1 MGALLFS
8 FLSMHG
14 GTLTKQERKWDE
26 MILNGKLALVT
37 GAGRGIGAAIAHALA
52 TAGAKVIITD
62 IRADLVQRTAADLNA
77 KGFQCYGEV
86 LDVTNR
92 DAVIAFAAHV
102 TESIGPVSILVN
114 NAGIGLNAALDQPT
128 APKVWDDT
136 IAVNLTGVFNVS
148 YAFLPALKQTKGT
161 IVNISS
167 VVAFTSGFADAGYVA
182 SKGGVR
188 SLTQKMCRDLAQH
201 GIRVNAIA
209 PGYIETEMGGPDPQT
224 VEWLSWHCPMKR
236 FGQPDEIGGPV
247 VFLASPAA
255 SFVNGVTLPV
265 DGGYLVI

>member
-1 MGALLFS
+1 
-8 FLSMHG
+8 
-14 GTLTKQERKWDE
+14 
-26 MILNGKLALVT
+26 MILKGQLALVT
-37 GAGRGIGAAIAHALA
+37 GAAQGIGKAIARALA
-52 TAGAKVIITD
+52 REGAKVIMAD
-62 IRADLVQRTAADLNA
+62 INGKHAMDAAAELAAQGLDCL
-77 KGFQCYGEV
+77 GEE
-86 LDVTNR
+86 LDVTR
-92 DAVIAFAAHV
+92 REDVEAFAQRTSSSA
-102 TESIGPVSILVN
+102 GPISILVN
-114 NAGIGLNAALDQPT
+114 NAGIGLNAPLDDAS

-148 YAFLPALKQTKGT
+148 RAFLPALKRTKGS

-188 SLTQKMCRDLAQH
+188 SLTQKMCRELSSH

-209 PGYIETEMGGPDPQT
+209 PGYIETAMGGSEDRNT
-224 VEWLSWHCPMKR
+224 VEWLNWHCPMKR
-236 FGQPDEIGGPV
+236 FGRPEEIGGPV
-247 VFLASPAA
+247 VFLVSPAA

>member
-1 MGALLFS
+1 MKLKG
-8 FLSMHG
+8 
-14 GTLTKQERKWDE
+14 Q
-26 MILNGKLALVT
+26 LALVT
-37 GAGRGIGAAIAHALA
+37 GAAQGIGAAIAEALA
-52 TAGAKVIITD
+52 REGAKVVLAD
-62 IRADLVQRTAADLNA
+62 IHAERAQGAAATLA
-77 KGFQCYGEV
+77 GKGLDCIGDA
-86 LDVTNR
+86 LDVTDR
-92 DAVIAFAAHV
+92 AGVDAFAERITSTV
-102 TESIGPVSILVN
+102 GPISILVN
-114 NAGIGLNAALDQPT
+114 NAGIGANMPLADQG

-148 YAFLPALKQTKGT
+148 RAFLPALKRTKGS

-188 SLTQKMCRDLAQH
+188 SLTQKLCRELAPY

-209 PGYIETEMGGPDPQT
+209 PGYIETAMGNSSERQYVD
-224 VEWLSWHCPMKR
+224 WLDWHCPMKR
-236 FGQPDEIGGPV
+236 FGRPEEIGGPV
-247 VFLASPAA
+247 VFLVSPAA

>member
-1 MGALLFS
+1 
-8 FLSMHG
+8 
-14 GTLTKQERKWDE
+14 
-26 MILNGKLALVT
+26 MILKGQLALVT
-37 GAGRGIGAAIAHALA
+37 GAAQGIGFAIAEALA
-52 TAGAKVIITD
+52 KEGARIVIAD
-62 IRADLVQRTAADLNA
+62 IHAERAAAAASALGE
-77 KGFQCYGEV
+77 KGLDCIGDR
-86 LDVTNR
+86 LDVTDR
-92 DAVIAFAAHV
+92 AAVEAFAGRITREV
-102 TESIGPVSILVN
+102 GPISILVN
-114 NAGIGLNAALDQPT
+114 NAGIGMNVPLADQA

-148 YAFLPALKQTKGT
+148 RAFLAALKETKGS

-188 SLTQKMCRDLAQH
+188 SLTQKMCRELAPY

-209 PGYIETEMGGPDPQT
+209 PGYIETAMAGPSDREY
-224 VEWLSWHCPMKR
+224 VEWLDWHCPMKR
-236 FGQPDEIGGPV
+236 FGRPEEIGGPV
-247 VFLASPAA
+247 VFLVSPAA

>member
-1 MGALLFS
+1 MVLKG
-8 FLSMHG
+8 
-14 GTLTKQERKWDE
+14 Q
-26 MILNGKLALVT
+26 LALVT

-52 TAGAKVIITD
+52 TAGAKVIIAD
-62 IRADLVQRTAADLNA
+62 LRADLADSTAAGLAA
-77 KGFQCYGEV
+77 KGFQCFAEV

-92 DAVIAFAAHV
+92 DAVITAAARM
-102 TESIGPVSILVN
+102 TKSIGPISILVN
-114 NAGIGLNAALDQPT
+114 NAGIGLNAALDQST

-167 VVAFTSGFADAGYVA
+167 VVAFTSGFADAGYMA

-188 SLTQKMCRDLAQH
+188 SLTQKMCRDLAEY

-236 FGQPDEIGGPV
+236 FGQPEEIGGPV
-247 VFLASPAA
+247 VFLVSPAA

>member
-1 MGALLFS
+1 M
-8 FLSMHG
+8 
-14 GTLTKQERKWDE
+14 T
-26 MILNGKLALVT
+26 LNGQLALVT

-52 TAGAKVIITD
+52 TAGAKVIIAD
-62 IRADLVQRTAADLNA
+62 IREDLAQSAAAGLNA
-77 KGFQCYGEV
+77 KGFQCYGEP

-92 DAVIAFAAHV
+92 DAVIAFAARI
-102 TESIGPVSILVN
+102 TNSFGAISILVN
-114 NAGIGLNAALDQPT
+114 NAGIGVNAALDQPA
-128 APKVWDDT
+128 APKAWDET

-148 YAFLPALKQTKGT
+148 YAFLPALKQTRGA

-188 SLTQKMCRDLAQH
+188 SLTQKMCRDLAQY
-201 GIRVNAIA
+201 GIRVNAVA
-209 PGYIETEMGGPDPQT
+209 PGYIETAMGGPEDSQT

-236 FGQPDEIGGPV
+236 FGQPDEVGGPV
-247 VFLASPAA
+247 VFLVSQAA

>member
-1 MGALLFS
+1 
-8 FLSMHG
+8 
-14 GTLTKQERKWDE
+14 
-26 MILNGKLALVT
+26 MILDGKLALVT

-52 TAGAKVIITD
+52 AAGAKVVITD
-62 IRADLVQRTAADLNA
+62 IRADLMQNAVADLNA
-77 KGFQCYGEV
+77 KGFQCHGEV

-92 DAVIAFAAHV
+92 DAVIAYAAYV
-102 TESIGPVSILVN
+102 GKSIGSVSILVN
-114 NAGIGLNAALDQPT
+114 NAGIGLNAALDDPT

-148 YAFLPALKQTKGT
+148 YAFLAALKQTKGT

-167 VVAFTSGFADAGYVA
+167 VVAFTSGFSDAAYMA

-188 SLTQKMCRDLAQH
+188 SLTQKMCRDLAEH

-224 VEWLSWHCPMKR
+224 IEWLSWHCPMKR
-236 FGQPDEIGGPV
+236 FGRPEEIASV
-247 VFLASPAA
+247 AVFLVSPAA

-265 DGGYLVI
+265 DGGYLVV

>member
-1 MGALLFS
+1 MMLKG
-8 FLSMHG
+8 
-14 GTLTKQERKWDE
+14 Q
-26 MILNGKLALVT
+26 LALVT
-37 GAGRGIGAAIAHALA
+37 GAAQGIGAAIAEALA
-52 TAGAKVIITD
+52 DEGARVIIAD
-62 IRADLVQRTAADLNA
+62 IHAERARDAAQALA
-77 KGFQCYGEV
+77 GKGHDCIGEE
-86 LDVTNR
+86 LDVTDR
-92 DAVIAFAAHV
+92 AGVEAFAARV
-102 TESIGPVSILVN
+102 ARDVGPISILVN
-114 NAGIGLNAALDQPT
+114 NAGIGLNMPLADDA

-148 YAFLPALKQTKGT
+148 RAFLPALKETRGS

-188 SLTQKMCRDLAQH
+188 SLTQKMCRELAPF

-209 PGYIETEMGGPDPQT
+209 PGYIATAMSGPSEREY
-224 VEWLSWHCPMKR
+224 VEWLDWHCPMKR
-236 FGQPDEIGGPV
+236 FGRPEEIGGPV
-247 VFLASPAA
+247 VFLVSPAA